1 MARIRR
7 MRGAPQAGR
16 AARRQARTPPERPNA
31 PVPRAA
37 QFAPEADAPMRKG
50 PERDADA
57 AEANLPIGERRSRER
72 NGPFRAERTV
82 GAKCDA
88 ILDRHPTDR
97 HLTRPFTRTLDRDER
112 I

>member
-1 MARIRR
+1 
-7 MRGAPQAGR
+7 
-16 AARRQARTPPERPNA
+16 
-31 PVPRAA
+31 
-37 QFAPEADAPMRKG
+37 MRKG
-50 PERDADA
+50 PEHEVDAADA
-57 AEANLPIGERRSRER
+57 NLVIGERRGHER